1 MFIGYSENQKLFLRP
16 YDFNRCRIM
25 QALAEVVE
33 NNGGKVKP
41 GKSVFVVDRA
51 LENVEPVKVFYTSYI
66 TFIFDGIAYYL
77 QTEDNPF
84 FPARYIKT
92 PVRNGKYSKDA
103 CLEELETVWLYDCVF
118 SSNVPESDIKEIANI
133 LFNGLVKSPKTE
145 IIRDWSYCVVPN
157 TYDGGSHEEKV
168 LKPERMAVIDW

>member
-16 YDFNRCRIM
+16 YDFNRCRII

-51 LENVEPVKVFYTSYI
+51 LENAGPVKVFYTSYI
-66 TFIFDGIAYYL
+66 TFIFDGIAYYF
-77 QTEDNPF
+77 QTEDNSF

-103 CLEELETVWLYDCVF
+103 CLEELKTVWLYDCVF

-157 TYDGGSHEEKV
+157 TYDGGSHKEKV